1 MQLKKMF
8 ITKGMNEFAFY
19 FILCVLF
26 VFLLFI
32 MFDMLSF
39 YFAYGVQEKSLF
51 FSHQFDISSN
61 NGTSELPQ
69 IAVQG
74 SNVYVVWQDNT
85 PGNYDIFFKHS
96 SDNGNSF
103 APVLNLSNNNGTSE
117 LPQIAVQGNN
127 VYVVWQDNTPG
138 NYDIFLTHSSDNGN
152 SFAPVLNLSNNNGTS
167 ELPQIAVQGNNVYVA
182 WQDNTPGNYDIF
194 LERSLSNGTEFKD
207 QNLSNNNGTSE
218 LPQIAVQGNNV
229 YVAWQDNTP
238 GNYDI
243 LFKRSINYGEGF
255 RGVNLKNSNG
265 TSQFPQIA
273 VLGNDVYVAWQDNT
287 PGNYDI
293 FLQRTLSNGTK
304 FKYRNLS
311 NNNGTS
317 EIPQLS
323 VSSNNIYVIWR
334 DNSDTGVHKIFF
346 KHGQKDNATG
356 KIVYSNSYSLNH
368 SGEPAQAKIVTGS
381 EYFYGV
387 WTAYLNKKDVSA
399 LEFYPFRLF
408 GDNSGNSIPLTRL
421 SLNES
426 VSNPDIA
433 TRDDD
438 AFLVWESTEAGN
450 RDIFFKKLSTNF
462 FERNN

>member
-8 ITKGMNEFAFY
+8 ITKGMNDFPLY

-32 MFDMLSF
+32 MFDNLSF
-39 YFAYGVQEKSLF
+39 YFAYGIQEKSLF
-51 FSHQFDISSN
+51 FGHQFDISSN

-74 SNVYVVWQDNT
+74 NNVYAVWQDNT
-85 PGNYDIFFKHS
+85 PGNYDIFFTHS
-96 SDNGNSF
+96 SDNGSSF
-103 APVLNLSNNNGTSE
+103 APVRNLSNNNGTSE

-138 NYDIFLTHSSDNGN
+138 NYDI
-152 SFAPVLNLSNNNGTS
+152 
-167 ELPQIAVQGNNVYVA
+167 
-182 WQDNTPGNYDIF
+182 
-194 LERSLSNGTEFKD
+194 
-207 QNLSNNNGTSE
+207 
-218 LPQIAVQGNNV
+218 
-229 YVAWQDNTP
+229 
-238 GNYDI
+238 
-243 LFKRSINYGEGF
+243 LFKRSTNHGEGF

-273 VLGNDVYVAWQDNT
+273 VQGNNVYVVWQDNT

-293 FLQRTLSNGTK
+293 FLQRSLSNGTK

-311 NNNGTS
+311 NNSGTS
-317 EIPQLS
+317 ELPQLS

-334 DNSDTGVHKIFF
+334 DNNDRGVHKIFF

-356 KIVYSNSYSLNH
+356 MTKYGRSYSLNH

-381 EYFYGV
+381 EHFYGV

-399 LEFYPFRLF
+399 LEFYPFLLF
-408 GDNSGNSIPLTRL
+408 GDNSGDSIPLTRL
-421 SLNES
+421 SSNDTI
-426 VSNPDIA
+426 SNPDIA
-433 TRDDD
+433 VYGNN
-438 AFLVWESTEAGN
+438 AFLVWERAGAGN
-450 RDIFFKKLSTNF
+450 KDIFFKKVSAKSF
-462 FERNN
+462 

>member
-1 MQLKKMF
+1 MTSRTINNYPFLISCAFFVLIFF
-8 ITKGMNEFAFY
+8 ISVY
-19 FILCVLF
+19 S
-26 VFLLFI
+26 
-32 MFDMLSF
+32 LS
-39 YFAYGVQEKSLF
+39 YYVAYGIEEKSLF
-51 FSHQFDISSN
+51 FGRQFGISSN

-74 SNVYVVWQDNT
+74 NNVYVVWQDNT
-85 PGNYDIFFKHS
+85 PGNYDIFFTYS

-138 NYDIFLTHSSDNGN
+138 NYEILLQRSLSNGTK
-152 SFAPVLNLSNNNGTS
+152 LKDQNLSKNNGTS
-167 ELPQIAVQGNNVYVA
+167 QFPQIAVQGNNVYV
-182 WQDNTPGNYDIF
+182 
-194 LERSLSNGTEFKD
+194 
-207 QNLSNNNGTSE
+207 
-218 LPQIAVQGNNV
+218 V
-229 YVAWQDNTP
+229 WQDNTP

-243 LFKRSINYGEGF
+243 LFKRSANHGEGF
-255 RGVNLKNSNG
+255 RGVNLRNSNG

-273 VLGNDVYVAWQDNT
+273 VQGNNVYVVWQDNT

-293 FLQRTLSNGTK
+293 FLQRSLSNGTK

-317 EIPQLS
+317 ELPQLS

-334 DNSDTGVHKIFF
+334 DNNDTGVHKIFF

-356 KIVYSNSYSLNH
+356 QTEYGPSYRLNH
-368 SGEPAQAKIVTGS
+368 SGEPAQAKIITGS
-381 EYFYGV
+381 EHFYGV
-387 WTAYLNKKDVSA
+387 WTAYLNKRDVSA
-399 LEFYPFRLF
+399 LEFYPFTVF
-408 GDNSGNSIPLTRL
+408 EGNSGDSIPLTRL

-438 AFLVWESTEAGN
+438 TFLVWESTGAGN

-462 FERNN
+462 FERND

>member
-51 FSHQFDISSN
+51 FGRQFDISSN

-74 SNVYVVWQDNT
+74 NNIYVVWQDNT
-85 PGNYDIFFKHS
+85 PGNYDIFF
-96 SDNGNSF
+96 
-103 APVLNLSNNNGTSE
+103 
-117 LPQIAVQGNN
+117 
-127 VYVVWQDNTPG
+127 
-138 NYDIFLTHSSDNGN
+138 THSSDNGN
-152 SFAPVLNLSNNNGTS
+152 SFAPVLNLSNNSGTS
-167 ELPQIAVQGNNVYVA
+167 ELPQIAVQGNNIYV
-182 WQDNTPGNYDIF
+182 
-194 LERSLSNGTEFKD
+194 
-207 QNLSNNNGTSE
+207 
-218 LPQIAVQGNNV
+218 V
-229 YVAWQDNTP
+229 
-238 GNYDI
+238 
-243 LFKRSINYGEGF
+243 
-255 RGVNLKNSNG
+255 
-265 TSQFPQIA
+265 
-273 VLGNDVYVAWQDNT
+273 WQDNT

-317 EIPQLS
+317 ELPQLS
-323 VSSNNIYVIWR
+323 VSSNNIYVIWK
-334 DNSDTGVHKIFF
+334 DNNDTGVHKMFF

-356 KIVYSNSYSLNH
+356 KIEYSNSYSLNH

-387 WTAYLNKKDVSA
+387 WTTYLNKKDVSA

-450 RDIFFKKLSTNF
+450 RDIFFKKLSRNF

>member
-1 MQLKKMF
+1 VPKSSLHNITIYISGFISGMQLKKMF
-8 ITKGMNEFAFY
+8 ITKIMNEFTFY
-19 FILCVLF
+19 FISCILL
-26 VFLLFI
+26 VFLLLI
-32 MFDMLSF
+32 MFDILSF
-39 YFAYGVQEKSLF
+39 YFAYGAQEKSLF
-51 FSHQFDISSN
+51 FGHQFDISSN

-74 SNVYVVWQDNT
+74 NNVYVVWQDNT
-85 PGNYDIFFKHS
+85 TGNYDIFFKHS

-103 APVLNLSNNNGTSE
+103 APALNLSNNNGTSE

-127 VYVVWQDNTPG
+127 VYVVWQDNTTG
-138 NYDIFLTHSSDNGN
+138 NYDIYLQRT
-152 SFAPVLNLSNNNGTS
+152 
-167 ELPQIAVQGNNVYVA
+167 
-182 WQDNTPGNYDIF
+182 
-194 LERSLSNGTEFKD
+194 LSNGTKFKD

-229 YVAWQDNTP
+229 YVVWQDNTT
-238 GNYDI
+238 GNYEI
-243 LFKRSINYGEGF
+243 LFKRSTNYGEGF

-265 TSQFPQIA
+265 TSELPQIA
-273 VLGNDVYVAWQDNT
+273 VQGNNVYVVWQDNT
-287 PGNYDI
+287 TGNYDI
-293 FLQRTLSNGTK
+293 YLQRTLSNGTK

-317 EIPQLS
+317 ELPHLS
-323 VSSNNIYVIWR
+323 LSSNNIYVIWT
-334 DNSDTGVHKIFF
+334 DNSETGVDKIFF
-346 KHGQKDNATG
+346 RHGQKDNATG
-356 KIVYSNSYSLNH
+356 KIEYSNSYSLNH
-368 SGEPAQAKIVTGS
+368 SGEPAQAKIVSGS

-387 WTAYLNKKDVSA
+387 WIAYLNKKDASA

-433 TRDDD
+433 TRNDD

-450 RDIFFKKLSTNF
+450 GDIYFKKISPNF
-462 FERNN
+462 FQRNN

>member
-51 FSHQFDISSN
+51 FGRQFDISSN

-74 SNVYVVWQDNT
+74 NNIYVVWQDNT
-85 PGNYDIFFKHS
+85 PGNYDIFF
-96 SDNGNSF
+96 
-103 APVLNLSNNNGTSE
+103 
-117 LPQIAVQGNN
+117 
-127 VYVVWQDNTPG
+127 
-138 NYDIFLTHSSDNGN
+138 THSSDNGN
-152 SFAPVLNLSNNNGTS
+152 SFAPVLNLSNNSGTS
-167 ELPQIAVQGNNVYVA
+167 ELPQIAVQGNNIYV
-182 WQDNTPGNYDIF
+182 
-194 LERSLSNGTEFKD
+194 
-207 QNLSNNNGTSE
+207 
-218 LPQIAVQGNNV
+218 V
-229 YVAWQDNTP
+229 WQDNTP

-243 LFKRSINYGEGF
+243 LFKRSTNYGEGF

-273 VLGNDVYVAWQDNT
+273 VNGNNVYVVWQDNT

-317 EIPQLS
+317 ELPQLS
-323 VSSNNIYVIWR
+323 VSSNNIYVIWK
-334 DNSDTGVHKIFF
+334 DNNDTGVHKMFF

-356 KIVYSNSYSLNH
+356 KIEYSNSYSLNQ

-387 WTAYLNKKDVSA
+387 WTTYLNKKDVSA

-450 RDIFFKKLSTNF
+450 RDIFFKKLSRNF